1 MNRAEIRPVGKFFI
15 KGIAAFQ
22 QHLFIMPEML
32 WAPLTFTLGSAVCCL
47 TPCFDQTVCIFIP
60 LLSRRGEVIIF
71 YHLHDWCLTLL
82 FEKRQGCCVCTLIKG
97 ESLIAVRCTVNWR
110 IFLWSCCFH
119 LYERRFLVNNRN
131 PRLWLQKIRL

>member
-32 WAPLTFTLGSAVCCL
+32 WASLTFTLGSAVCCL

-71 YHLHDWCLTLL
+71 IIYMIDVWQCSL
-82 FEKRQGCCVCTLIKG
+82 KKQGCCVCTLIKG

-110 IFLWSCCFH
+110 IFLWSCCFN
-119 LYERRFLVNNRN
+119 LYERWFLVNNRN
-131 PRLWLQKIRL
+131 PWLWLQKIRL